1 MVRLSFATACL
12 VAIATSLC
20 ATTLAE
26 ATEASN
32 AAVFGQTTQGDDVK
46 QLLSVV
52 LAETED
58 FWGAVFKA
66 DGLKYEEP
74 KLVLYTGIIA
84 TACGPVSGTSYC
96 GRDHRI
102 YLDPAFPE
110 FRKIGL
116 TGDFGKALVLARE
129 VGHHVQNI
137 SEAPR
142 PPATADSEDTATLR
156 SQRVE
161 LQADCFAGLWTR
173 YVQDQ
178 HLLDDAD
185 LTEARDL
192 LRSLGD
198 DQAANVSKDPK
209 AKSYGTSDQRI
220 RWYDRGLAGKAI
232 ADCKISNNPL

>member
-1 MVRLSFATACL
+1 LVRLSFATACL
-12 VAIATSLC
+12 VAIATSLH

-26 ATEASN
+26 GTEASN
-32 AAVFGQTTQGDDVK
+32 AAVFGQSTQGDDVK

-74 KLVLYTGIIA
+74 KLVLYTGIVA

-96 GRDHRI
+96 ERDHRI

-110 FRKIGL
+110 FRKIG
-116 TGDFGKALVLARE
+116 DFAKALILARE
-129 VGHHVQNI
+129 VGHHVQTI
-137 SEAPR
+137 SADPH
-142 PPATADSEDTATLR
+142 PAVTADSVNAATLR
-156 SQRVE
+156 SQQIE
-161 LQADCFAGLWTR
+161 LQADCFAGLWSR

-178 HLLDDAD
+178 HLLDEGD

-198 DQAANVSKDPK
+198 DQAANVSKDPT

-220 RWYDRGLAGKAI
+220 SWYDRGLAGKAI
-232 ADCKISNNPL
+232 ADCDITNNPL